1 MSRFHK
7 HNHQAHQNNY
17 KSHTLNRLGWSLG
30 ITVAVM
36 AAEFIGGWLAGSIA
50 LISDAVVLAVRVQ
63 MAF

>member
-1 MSRFHK
+1 MSGFHK

-36 AAEFIGGWLAGSIA
+36 AVEFIGGCQQFEAPYSKPVCC
-50 LISDAVVLAVRVQ
+50 DD
-63 MAF
+63 